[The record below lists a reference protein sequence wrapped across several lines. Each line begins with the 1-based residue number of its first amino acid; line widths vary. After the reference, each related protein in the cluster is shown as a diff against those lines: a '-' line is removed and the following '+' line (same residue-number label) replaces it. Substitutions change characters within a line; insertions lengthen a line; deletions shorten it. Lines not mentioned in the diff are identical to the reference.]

1 MKRISIYIT
10 IISISISAI
19 FNSCDFARSIPIT
32 DNLENRYSE
41 AKDHYPNELT
51 YFLPDLHSGELLSF
65 TISNPSSNR
74 GLYPRYIHILMKY
87 SREKA
92 DSILCNISTTNEYK
106 FTDTCLLII
115 DYLPEEIKHFRNI
128 NCNPESL
135 YDGAK
140 STYAPIPNFD
150 FYKS

>member
-1 MKRISIYIT
+1 
-10 IISISISAI
+10 
-19 FNSCDFARSIPIT
+19 
-32 DNLENRYSE
+32 
-41 AKDHYPNELT
+41 
-51 YFLPDLHSGELLSF
+51 
-65 TISNPSSNR
+65 
-74 GLYPRYIHILMKY
+74 MKY

-106 FTDTCLLII
+106 FTDTCFLII

-140 STYAPIPNFD
+140 STYAPIPYFVFSQKLD
-150 FYKS
+150 FIGNYESKADIYVLGWGRGKIIDKELLRSDRAGLPER